1 MSGSEDLL
9 HGNSSDAYKD
19 LPSQTSEDGYWQT
32 VYELGRGYEEDGD
45 AKRAFTYYEMAA
57 SNGNPAAKFKCGK
70 CLYFG
75 KGTERD
81 LIRASGYLQ
90 DAEAAGIDGAT
101 ELLEKANSE
110 IEETGLAEKAAR
122 EREELESSG
131 DAEAIYEEA
140 RTCYFDKDDIER
152 AIYLL
157 NLPAARE
164 DPDCVHFLGRIYIN
178 KYDDPDTGIPYIEKA
193 AYMGHQYACQEMAE
207 YYAQGRY
214 VPEDIETAKEWAEKA
229 ASLDEDNVYHA
240 CAAIASYY
248 HKKRD
253 YYSALNWLNK
263 VRDEEYGY
271 LNFAGI
277 RRVKEDIVAEH
288 AAKDELRLL
297 RIQKGPLSSED
308 IRGAFSEF
316 DERARKLYS
325 DKGLSRRILG
335 AQSGNTDDIRCLAY
349 AYFRAGNL
357 DSALE
362 WAEKGAKQ
370 NDAECMRLRGDI
382 SLFCKDPVEA
392 VGWYQKAASFG
403 SHDAFE
409 DLGYCL
415 TQPYGAVEGVKKD
428 SAKGVGYYEGGALTG
443 SLLCQKELSSMY
455 ETGRDVKQD
464 LEKAYHWL
472 NEALLPGDS
481 FKLIDM
487 KAELDKRRDEAKQ
500 SADSDPSRKGDD
512 TARSGDTGP
521 SASSTYRPKKD
532 VLFEILGIAAS
543 AAFYY
548 LSKLF
553 LANGAGHNAVE
564 KTIHLGFFT
573 GLIVNLVCVG
583 GIVMTAAGALS
594 CLGISLFN
602 EPIIMGIVG
611 GVAGLFYMI
620 LLGVHPVLLTYAL
633 YISIGLAAVFVLRII
648 FKKPY

>member
-9 HGNSSDAYKD
+9 HGNSSGAYKD
-19 LPSQTSEDGYWQT
+19 QPSQTSEDGYWQT

-57 SNGNPAAKFKCGK
+57 SNGNPAAKLECGK
-70 CLYFG
+70 CLYYG

-90 DAEAAGIDGAT
+90 DAEAAGISGAS
-101 ELLEKANSE
+101 ELLETVKAE
-110 IEETGLAEKAAR
+110 IEETGLAEKAAK

-140 RTCYFDKDDIER
+140 RNCYFDRNDIDR

-157 NLPAARE
+157 KLPAAQE
-164 DPDCVHFLGRIYIN
+164 DPDCIHFLGRIYIN
-178 KYDDPDTGIPYIEKA
+178 KYDDLDTAFPYIEKA
-193 AYMGHQYACQEMAE
+193 AYMGHPSACLEMAE
-207 YYAQGRY
+207 FYASGRH

-229 ASLDEDNVYHA
+229 ISLDEDNLYHA
-240 CAAIASYY
+240 CAAIGSYY

-253 YYSALNWLNK
+253 YYSALNWLKKARN
-263 VRDEEYGY
+263 EEHDTF
-271 LNFAGI
+271 LHFAGI
-277 RRVKEDIVAEH
+277 RRIKEDIVAEH
-288 AAKDELRLL
+288 AAKDELRWL
-297 RIQKGPLSSED
+297 RIKKGRLSSED

-325 DKGLSRRILG
+325 DKRLSRLILG
-335 AQSGNTDDIRCLAY
+335 AQSGNVDDMRCLAY

-362 WAEKGAKQ
+362 LADKGIKQ
-370 NDAECMRLRGDI
+370 KDAECMRLHGDI
-382 SLFCKDPVEA
+382 CLFCKDPGEA
-392 VGWYQKAASFG
+392 AGWYQKAASFG
-403 SHDAFE
+403 SLDAFE

-428 SAKGVGYYEGGALTG
+428 TAKGVGYYEGGALAG

-455 ETGRDVKQD
+455 ETGRDVQED
-464 LEKAYHWL
+464 LDKAYRWL
-472 NEALLPGDS
+472 NEAMLPDDS

-487 KAELDKRRDEAKQ
+487 KAELDKRKNEAKQ
-500 SADSDPSRKGDD
+500 GESSVSDQKSDD
-512 TARSGDTGP
+512 TSSSSG
-521 SASSTYRPKKD
+521 SSYRPKKD

-543 AAFYY
+543 AAFYF

-564 KTIHLGFFT
+564 KTIHLEFFT

-611 GVAGLFYMI
+611 GAAGLFYMI